1 MEKFDFKSQICTTV
15 AQSERLL
22 ALGLKKDTADMSS
35 VRNLVETTSNR
46 TREVIFAFTPNNW
59 EANPD
64 AIPRWSLHRL
74 IEMTKL
80 KVTPFLYGVEISH
93 PQWEQA
99 FVRRANV
106 WDNLCD
112 CIEWLITE
120 GYFSKEYLNENC

>member
-1 MEKFDFKSQICTTV
+1 MQIIIMETKFNFKSQMCTTV

-46 TREVIFAFTPNNW
+46 TREVIFTFTPDNW

-74 IEMTKL
+74 IEMM
-80 KVTPFLYGVEISH
+80 PFDII
-93 PQWEQA
+93 QWACLQ
-99 FVRRANV
+99 F
-106 WDNLCD
+106 
-112 CIEWLITE
+112 
-120 GYFSKEYLNENC
+120 

>member
-1 MEKFDFKSQICTTV
+1 METNFNFKSQICTTV

-46 TREVIFAFTPNNW
+46 TREVIFTFTPDNW

-74 IEMTKL
+74 IEMIKDGAIRKDGTDENL
-80 KVTPFLYGVEISH
+80 SLDISGNGLYDGTIE
-93 PQWEQA
+93 A
-99 FVRRANV
+99 
-106 WDNLCD
+106 
-112 CIEWLITE
+112 IEWLIKE
-120 GYFSKEYLNENC
+120 GYFNKEYLV